1 MSFIAKRLIG
11 MALIAAMATSM
22 LAGCSKNSTPVANS
36 GAPSTSGTERE
47 HVTIRFSQPDTGIDN
62 PDQWKNDR
70 ILAAI
75 QEAVGVTIEW
85 DSGAEGYADRIQTE
99 LIGGTAPDIFCNY
112 GEQEKTSKWI
122 KDGVVVNMGEIVSAN
137 PERYPTLKKMF
148 ESPDYKMYNEMYSG
162 DANNTSA
169 LYALYAFKAW
179 AGAPVYNRALLE
191 KAGMTEAPK
200 TVEEF
205 VTFANKLGGQG
216 LSGWWPRNNK
226 LTNLNE
232 IDKTLFAPNGTT
244 VMAPQGNAWTGFMP
258 VGGVGGVEGEWKLMT
273 TAEETREVL
282 RTLADMYKKGG
293 LDMGVGTKDDFAQA
307 IDEFVAGKIGA
318 VNFGFSNY
326 GQYSWVLDE
335 KWMKGNPQGSY
346 KDMVLGTTLEG
357 KAGNGVTYSAPFW
370 MGFNWFIPAS
380 CENPE
385 RVMDLLEFLASDKGQ
400 DLIFKG
406 IEGVHYTE
414 DASGNVKYNA
424 EEWLKEGK
432 IYSIEDG
439 RCEYAWFAFLF
450 AASQDQL
457 ELEAS
462 NDWYKTSMNPILVD
476 TVPESDAKTYAN
488 GVVDSYKDKAY
499 GELPAY
505 FTIIQFPNEINDK
518 RVKMNELTLRYVP
531 SFITGQ
537 MNLDSDWDK
546 YVAEYEA
553 AGAKDVEA
561 AFNTARAQAKASYDK
576 FKA

>member
-1 MSFIAKRLIG
+1 
-11 MALIAAMATSM
+11 
-22 LAGCSKNSTPVANS
+22 
-36 GAPSTSGTERE
+36 
-47 HVTIRFSQPDTGIDN
+47 
-62 PDQWKNDR
+62 
-70 ILAAI
+70 
-75 QEAVGVTIEW
+75 
-85 DSGAEGYADRIQTE
+85 
-99 LIGGTAPDIFCNY
+99 
-112 GEQEKTSKWI
+112 
-122 KDGVVVNMGEIVSAN
+122 
-137 PERYPTLKKMF
+137 
-148 ESPDYKMYNEMYSG
+148 
-162 DANNTSA
+162 
-169 LYALYAFKAW
+169 
-179 AGAPVYNRALLE
+179 
-191 KAGMTEAPK
+191 
-200 TVEEF
+200 
-205 VTFANKLGGQG
+205 
-216 LSGWWPRNNK
+216 
-226 LTNLNE
+226 
-232 IDKTLFAPNGTT
+232 
-244 VMAPQGNAWTGFMP
+244 
-258 VGGVGGVEGEWKLMT
+258 
-273 TAEETREVL
+273 
-282 RTLADMYKKGG
+282 
-293 LDMGVGTKDDFAQA
+293 
-307 IDEFVAGKIGA
+307 
-318 VNFGFSNY
+318 
-326 GQYSWVLDE
+326 
-335 KWMKGNPQGSY
+335 
-346 KDMVLGTTLEG
+346 
-357 KAGNGVTYSAPFW
+357 
-370 MGFNWFIPAS
+370 
-380 CENPE
+380 
-385 RVMDLLEFLASDKGQ
+385 MDLLEFLASDKGQ

-439 RCEYAWFAFLF
+439 RCEYAWLAFLF